1 MCPQSTPSVNQ
12 DLPFAVADRR
22 KRGYFTVDNVL
33 LDVYGAQL
41 GPYGIAVYCCL
52 ARFANREQECW
63 PSFDAIAKR
72 TGMSRRQVVREIA
85 KLEQLAIIAITP
97 RLDDKGRHK
106 SNLYVLLDIVGYG
119 DTQSPRMVT
128 GSHSNGD
135 TQSPKQSLKKNDP
148 DPQDRKK
155 KNYVPTEYADII
167 IH

>member
-1 MCPQSTPSVNQ
+1 MPTDPTFEV
-12 DLPFAVADRR
+12 VDRR

-63 PSFDAIAKR
+63 PSFETIAKR

-85 KLEQLAIIAITP
+85 LLEQLEIIAMTP
-97 RLDDKGRHK
+97 RLDDRGRHR
-106 SNLYVLLDIVGYG
+106 SNLYILLDIVGNG

-128 GSHSNGD
+128 HSHPSSD
-135 TQSPKQSLKKNDP
+135 RQSPKQSLKNSDLGS
-148 DPQDRKK
+148 QDRKK
-155 KNYVPTEYADII
+155 KYIPDEYADII
-167 IH
+167 IG